1 MSETPEMPT
10 GLMENILRLRF
21 ERAMKRRY
29 NSCFGVEWFRPTD
42 PIGLWPV
49 HVRVLKS
56 STPVMDENNRH
67 VYDKKTRHKIMKN
80 EYVYVTI
87 IVDIGDT
94 IIRVKNK
101 ISEKTSLIGRKPF
114 DLMMDKKVMP
124 EQERNEDGQ
133 LIDCTID
140 PYPIEDETLL
150 YCHFIES
157 R

>member
-1 MSETPEMPT
+1 
-10 GLMENILRLRF
+10 
-21 ERAMKRRY
+21 
-29 NSCFGVEWFRPTD
+29 
-42 PIGLWPV
+42 
-49 HVRVLKS
+49 
-56 STPVMDENNRH
+56 MDENNRH